1 MESVQEAEAVRA
13 AVAQSASVDAWQ
25 ALLAAE
31 LSPQR
36 ALEFGRRIEC
46 GQLDASAVIGHR
58 SLTAIEAQRAAGAGP
73 LNASLE
79 AGVSF
84 VHREEYPEYL
94 AAVELHPPGLF
105 CWGDWSVTHAPTVAI
120 VGTRGASA
128 YGKAVAAK
136 FAEALARAGV
146 TIVSGGALG
155 IDAAAHKGALA
166 VGGKTVAVLAGGVDK
181 VYPAIHGGLF
191 RSIRG
196 SGCLVSQFAVG
207 ARPNA
212 YKFLVRNGL
221 IAALSQVTLL
231 IEAPM
236 RSGALRTA
244 HEAND
249 IGRQVLVVPSNID
262 NLNFA
267 GSHALI
273 RDGATLVDH
282 PDQVLEVLGLV
293 SVPEHKPTIHLEGDA
308 QLILENLTIE
318 PKSVEKIVEIT
329 GLDPSTVLSEL
340 TMLEVEGV
348 AMREE
353 RGYIAR
359 L

>member
-1 MESVQEAEAVRA
+1 VEAANLET
-13 AVAQSASVDAWQ
+13 WQ

-36 ALEFGRRIEC
+36 ALEFGRKIESEH
-46 GQLDASAVIGHR
+46 LDVKGFISNS
-58 SLTAIEAQRAAGAGP
+58 SLSAIEAQRSAAAAPVDPAVQKGIQ
-73 LNASLE
+73 
-79 AGVSF
+79 F
-84 VHREEYPEYL
+84 VRRDRYPEFL
-94 AAVELHPPGLF
+94 AEVKLPPAGLF
-105 CWGDWSVTHAPTVAI
+105 CWGDWETTFSPTVAI
-120 VGTRGASA
+120 VGTRGAST
-128 YGKAVAAK
+128 YGKAVATK
-136 FAEALARAGV
+136 FAEALARSGV

-155 IDAAAHKGALA
+155 IDAAAHKGALS
-166 VGGKTVAVLAGGVDK
+166 VGGKTVAVLAGGVDH

-191 RSIRG
+191 RSIRE
-196 SGCLVSQFAVG
+196 SGCLVSQFAIG
-207 ARPNA
+207 AKPNA

-249 IGRQVLVVPSNID
+249 LGRQVLVVPSNID

-267 GSHALI
+267 GSHSLI

-282 PDQVLEVLGLV
+282 PDQVLEVLGLAA
-293 SVPEHKPTIHLEGDA
+293 VPERRVIPIVTGPA
-308 QLILENLTIE
+308 QLILEILTIE
-318 PKSVEKIVEIT
+318 PKSVEKIVEAT

-340 TMLEVEGV
+340 TMLEVDGV

>member
-1 MESVQEAEAVRA
+1 MLESA
-13 AVAQSASVDAWQ
+13 AASNDAWQ

-36 ALEFGRRIEC
+36 ALEFGRRIES
-46 GQLDASAVIGHR
+46 GELDASGIVAHR
-58 SLTAIEAQRAAGAGP
+58 SLSAIEAQRCASAAPVKPA
-73 LNASLE
+73 LE
-79 AGVSF
+79 SGIQF
-84 VHREEYPEYL
+84 IGRDQYPEYL
-94 AAVELHPPGLF
+94 AQGASPPPGLF
-105 CWGDWSVTHAPTVAI
+105 CWGDWSVTHEPTVAI
-120 VGTRGASA
+120 VGTRGAST
-128 YGKAVAAK
+128 YGKAVATK

-155 IDAAAHKGALA
+155 IDAAAHKGAMA
-166 VGGKTVAVLAGGVDK
+166 AGGKTVAVLAGGVDK
-181 VYPAIHGGLF
+181 VYPAVHGGLF
-191 RSIRG
+191 RSIRD

-244 HEAND
+244 HAAND
-249 IGRQVLVVPSNID
+249 LGRQVLIVPANID

-293 SVPEHKPTIHLEGDA
+293 SVPERRQVANITGPA

-340 TMLEVEGV
+340 TMLEIEGV
-348 AMREE
+348 AMRED